1 MPDSPT
7 PATDAL
13 SAALPLVYDE
23 MRKIAASY
31 LRRERRGHTLQ
42 PTALV
47 SEAYLRLSQESRFTW
62 QDRAQL
68 LGVAARSM
76 RQILVDHAR
85 RRGSL
90 KRGGKALR
98 VTLSDQTAPASFDE
112 GLDLLALD
120 AALTRLAT
128 LDTRKASVVE
138 LRLLAGLSEPEIAR
152 ALSVSERTVRNDWAF
167 ARAWLEGRLA

>member
-1 MPDSPT
+1 MPDAPT
-7 PATDAL
+7 PAADAL

-31 LRRERRGHTLQ
+31 LRRERKGHTLQ

-47 SEAYLRLSQESRFTW
+47 SEMWLRLSQESRFTW

-98 VTLSDQTAPASFDE
+98 VTLSDQAAPAASDE

-120 AALTRLAT
+120 AALTRLAA
-128 LDTRKASVVE
+128 LDPRKASVVE
-138 LRLLAGLSEPEIAR
+138 FRLLAGLSEPEIAR

-167 ARAWLEGRLA
+167 ARAWLERELL